1 MNHYSVSFQKTKP
14 RVKNNLFVQIFEF
27 AIHFSIRKS
36 ITALKEMKN
45 RIKSIEAGVEDFKG
59 KPLIKY
65 EVIAQSR
72 SLQKM
77 KHFTD
82 ELERAVTVV
91 GSLALGVEPKDPL
104 TEDLCIQLSIYSAIA
119 GRKQA

>member
-1 MNHYSVSFQKTKP
+1 MSNKKNHLSTTCC
-14 RVKNNLFVQIFEF
+14 IFKF
-27 AIHFSIRKS
+27 
-36 ITALKEMKN
+36 TA
-45 RIKSIEAGVEDFKG
+45 FKR

-91 GSLALGVEPKDPL
+91 GSLALSVEPKDPL
-104 TEDLCIQLSIYSAIA
+104 TEYLCIQLSIYSAIS